1 VSAAGTWERGI
12 VLFGDVVESRDDPEA
27 ASAWLRTL
35 RALLEGIYAPPDRL
49 APFGFTQGDELQG

>member
-1 VSAAGTWERGI
+1 M
-12 VLFGDVVESRDDPEA
+12 LFGDVVESRDDPEA